1 MMYRFIGVLVVCCSC
16 VVGSVTAQTEVVID
30 LQAMKVNA
38 ITRSDKPTFT
48 IEGIVIRYPEFVRL
62 DRQIARTNTA
72 GFGTSL
78 NDSIVV
84 RDGHV
89 ITGPRLHLDSITTR
103 ENGDV
108 TEWVIH
114 AQLTNCKL
122 PLKWGSVSLVFPLDL
137 HACYKVRGTEGTC
150 TEAKT
155 KINVSY

>member
-1 MMYRFIGVLVVCCSC
+1 M
-16 VVGSVTAQTEVVID
+16 GSVTAQTEVVID

-78 NDSIVV
+78 NDSIFV
-84 RDGHV
+84 RDGRV

-108 TEWVIH
+108 TECVIH

-122 PLKWGSVSLVFPLDL
+122 PLKWGSVSIVFPFHLV
-137 HACYKVRGTEGTC
+137 ACYRVLGSEGVCNESKVNITVT
-150 TEAKT
+150 
-155 KINVSY
+155 Y